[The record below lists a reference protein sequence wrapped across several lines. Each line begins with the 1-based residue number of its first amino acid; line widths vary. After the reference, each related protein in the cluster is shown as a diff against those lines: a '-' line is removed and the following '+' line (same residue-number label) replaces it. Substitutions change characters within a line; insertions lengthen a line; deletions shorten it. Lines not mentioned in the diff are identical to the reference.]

1 MKRLLIICAIVAV
14 SLGLCSNIKANLT
27 TTSSGSNQSG
37 SGTVVKVKDNSDDSN
52 IFFEEWINWICE
64 HLFGWNKGGKRWV
77 YYPGFAGSGSS
88 GSGSGDGGS
97 GDGDWGDDDWGGG
110 DWGGGSG
117 DGNSSGSSGDGNW
130 GGGSGDGDCGSG
142 DSDTCPIQPIPAPGA
157 VVLGGIGLSIV
168 NWLRRR
174 HII

>member
-77 YYPGFAGSGSS
+77 YYPGSGSS

-130 GGGSGDGDCGSG
+130 GGGSGDGDCGGG